1 MKTLAIAKRLIKQIS
16 SDKRTVVLMF
26 IAPIFICFLLSIIL
40 TSNTATPTIDVVN
53 GPNKFIYELEKEAI
67 VSEVNLDNA
76 NENLKSG
83 KSHGYISFNN
93 NYIDITVDGSNPPT
107 DSLVIKTFRE
117 AFSEYTKLNM
127 PMNKPILEPEI
138 SYLYGNDELDLFN
151 SIAPSMMGYFIFFFT
166 FLIAGVSFL
175 RERISGTLDRILAT
189 PLKRHE
195 IVFGYFLGFGL
206 FISIQTVLL
215 QLFMI
220 YVLKIY
226 TIGNFSTILIVNLLL
241 AFGSLALG
249 TLLSTF
255 AKNEFQLFQFIPAII
270 VPQIL
275 FSGIFDISNS
285 PKWVEILSKLFPM
298 TYGAQALKNVAL
310 KGYNL
315 GDIKLD
321 ILVLLFYA
329 VLFLVL
335 NILALKKYRKV

>member
-1 MKTLAIAKRLIKQIS
+1 
-16 SDKRTVVLMF
+16 MF

-40 TSNTATPTIDVVN
+40 TSNTAAPTIGVVN
-53 GPNKFIYELEKEAI
+53 GRDKFIDELKKEAI
-67 VSEVNLDNA
+67 VLEVDLDTA

-83 KSHGYISFNN
+83 KFHGYIEFEDNDIN
-93 NYIDITVDGSNPPT
+93 ITVDGSNPST
-107 DSLVIKTFRE
+107 DSLVIKTYNE
-117 AFSEYTKLNM
+117 AFSKYTKLNM
-127 PMNKPILEPEI
+127 PINKPISEPKV
-138 SYLYGNDELDLFN
+138 SYLYGDDELDLFN

-189 PLKRHE
+189 PLKRYE

-206 FISIQTVLL
+206 FISMQTVLL

-220 YVLKIY
+220 YVLDIY

-241 AFGSLALG
+241 ASGSLALG

-298 TYGAQALKNVAL
+298 TYGAPALKNVAL
-310 KGYNL
+310 KGYSL
-315 GDIKLD
+315 GDIKFD
-321 ILVLLFYA
+321 ILVLLSYA
-329 VLFLVL
+329 VLFLTL
-335 NILALKKYRKV
+335 NILALKKYRKA

>member
-16 SDKRTVVLMF
+16 SDKRTVGLMF
-26 IAPIFICFLLSIIL
+26 IAPVFICFLLSIIL

-53 GPNKFIYELEKEAI
+53 GPNKFIYELKKEAI
-67 VSEVNLDNA
+67 VSEVDLDNA

-83 KSHGYISFNN
+83 KSHGYIEFNN
-93 NYIDITVDGSNPPT
+93 NFIDITLDGSNPPT
-107 DSLVIKTFRE
+107 DSLVIKTFSE

-127 PMNKPILEPEI
+127 PMNKPISEPQI

-298 TYGAQALKNVAL
+298 TYGAEALKNVAL